1 MPMDDID
8 KKILNIIQKN
18 FPLTAQPFQ
27 VIAEK
32 AGVSEDEALTRI
44 AQMKE
49 EGVIRRIG
57 AVFDSRKLGFAST
70 LCAAR
75 VPEETLQDFVAV
87 VNAYPGVTHNYRR
100 RHAYNVWFTFIAPDE
115 ETLKTSLE
123 EIRNRTG
130 ISDILDLRV
139 SRTFK
144 IDASFE
150 F

>member
-1 MPMDDID
+1 MDDID
-8 KKILNIIQKN
+8 KKLLNIIQKN
-18 FPLTAQPFQ
+18 FPLTTEPFQ
-27 VIAEK
+27 AIGEK
-32 AGVSEDEALTRI
+32 AGISEEEALRRV
-44 AQMKE
+44 AKMKE

-57 AVFDSRKLGFAST
+57 AVFDSRKLGYAST

-75 VPEETLQDFVAV
+75 VPEEKLKDFVAI

-100 RHAYNVWFTFIAPDE
+100 RHGYNVWFTFIAPDE
-115 ETLKTSLE
+115 ETLKLSLE